1 MLNYNIFIFNT
12 KSMDIFISN
21 TSIDH
26 TFPLKI
32 KNAQVLCDNLQV
44 KTEAMTDL
52 LPSYFII
59 TSF

>member
-1 MLNYNIFIFNT
+1 
-12 KSMDIFISN
+12 MDIFISN